1 MFKTNP
7 LCYNRV
13 GDYVVSMLNAGK
25 RILKKLNDSGYEAYF
40 VGGFVRDQIL
50 GMPSTDI
57 DITTNAHPEQVQAL
71 FDKTIPTGIKYGTVT
86 VIIEQH
92 QFEVTTYRMDQDYK
106 NHRQPES
113 IIYSSHLRD
122 DLLRRDFTMNALVQD
137 RDGHIVDLMGGKQ
150 DIINHLIRAIDD
162 PKKRFKEDALR
173 ILRAVRFVGK
183 LNFNIEE
190 HTLESMIEDVHLLKK
205 IPRERVLKE
214 LEMIFNQTHIQ
225 NVYHLLDA
233 IHLGDV
239 FDELDQAIH
248 LLKHSNKHYAIEAVF
263 ALGIYPQMRVDKN
276 HWRLSNKQQWTIE
289 EVLRLMHVLEYQTIN
304 PAVAFQHDQ
313 SHILLADELLSQF
326 FNINS
331 QRDEIM
337 NTYNQLTIHSI
348 QDLSITGQLIQPLVH
363 NHKDV
368 GHIID
373 ALVEAVLYERIEN
386 NQKDLLN
393 YARNLAEA
401 LNETK

>member
-1 MFKTNP
+1 
-7 LCYNRV
+7 
-13 GDYVVSMLNAGK
+13 
-25 RILKKLNDSGYEAYF
+25 
-40 VGGFVRDQIL
+40 
-50 GMPSTDI
+50 
-57 DITTNAHPEQVQAL
+57 
-71 FDKTIPTGIKYGTVT
+71 
-86 VIIEQH
+86 
-92 QFEVTTYRMDQDYK
+92 
-106 NHRQPES
+106 
-113 IIYSSHLRD
+113 
-122 DLLRRDFTMNALVQD
+122 MNALVQD

>member
-1 MFKTNP
+1 
-7 LCYNRV
+7 
-13 GDYVVSMLNAGK
+13 MLNAGK